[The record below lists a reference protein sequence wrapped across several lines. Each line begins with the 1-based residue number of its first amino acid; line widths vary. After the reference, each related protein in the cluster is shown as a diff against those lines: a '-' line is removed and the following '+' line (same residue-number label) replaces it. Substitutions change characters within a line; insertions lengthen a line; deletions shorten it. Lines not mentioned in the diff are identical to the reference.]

1 MEDGARVDVD
11 EYEKDSAGLAL
22 WKAAK
27 PGEMSWDTPIGRGG
41 RVGTLSARRCR

>member
-11 EYEKDSAGLAL
+11 EYEKDSARDFAL

-27 PGEMSWDTPIGRGG
+27 PGETSWDTRDRPRPS
-41 RVGTLSARRCR
+41 RLAH